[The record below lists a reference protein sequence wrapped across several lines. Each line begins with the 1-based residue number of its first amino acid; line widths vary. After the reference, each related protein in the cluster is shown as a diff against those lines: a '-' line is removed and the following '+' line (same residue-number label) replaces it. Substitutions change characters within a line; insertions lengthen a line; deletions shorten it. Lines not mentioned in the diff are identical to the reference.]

1 MVVSEHSESKGVY
14 FVYIL
19 RTASNT
25 LYIGVTQALDE
36 RIDAHH
42 PARGAEWTRV
52 HPGAQVGYSE
62 SYPTLGLARK
72 REIQLKKWLRD
83 KKGGIDRFAFSAMSR
98 PRSEYRW
105 SRIRRRSK
113 YAFDALSIRRFLRS
127 ARPRIPTSG
136 DASTAIRARPPDP
149 NHRDDEQCRDS

>member
-1 MVVSEHSESKGVY
+1 MVLSERSESKGVY

-42 PARGAEWTRV
+42 RGRGAEWTRV
-52 HPGAQVGYSE
+52 HPGAQVVFSE

-72 REIQLKKWLRD
+72 REIQLKKWSRD
-83 KKGGIDRFAFSAMSR
+83 KKEALIAGDVAMLKNLSR
-98 PRSEYRW
+98 CSSVPQ
-105 SRIRRRSK
+105 IRPSQ
-113 YAFDALSIRRFLRS
+113 
-127 ARPRIPTSG
+127 SG
-136 DASTAIRARPPDP
+136 KTAM
-149 NHRDDEQCRDS
+149 

>member
-1 MVVSEHSESKGVY
+1 MSPNAGFAEFDWLSESREPKSLMTSLRPATPVPVY

-42 PARGAEWTRV
+42 RGRGAEWTRV
-52 HPGAQVGYSE
+52 HPGAQVVYSE

-72 REIQLKKWLRD
+72 REIQLKKWSRD
-83 KKGGIDRFAFSAMSR
+83 KKEALIAGDVAMLKNLSR
-98 PRSEYRW
+98 CSSVPQ
-105 SRIRRRSK
+105 IRPSQ
-113 YAFDALSIRRFLRS
+113 
-127 ARPRIPTSG
+127 SG
-136 DASTAIRARPPDP
+136 KTAM
-149 NHRDDEQCRDS
+149 